1 MARFSDLVSSGKV
14 NANVDGYINCA
25 RVSIESIVNK
35 EIDILD
41 YVSDVETKQGK
52 GRMIVHFREV
62 GSGNEAKFFTNC
74 KLIKEILKQI
84 DKSDFPVTT
93 TIVSFRDGNVKG
105 YKLT

>member
-1 MARFSDLVSSGKV
+1 
-14 NANVDGYINCA
+14 
-25 RVSIESIVNK
+25 
-35 EIDILD
+35 
-41 YVSDVETKQGK
+41 
-52 GRMIVHFREV
+52 MIVHFREV

-93 TIVSFRDGNVKG
+93 TIVSFMDGNVKG